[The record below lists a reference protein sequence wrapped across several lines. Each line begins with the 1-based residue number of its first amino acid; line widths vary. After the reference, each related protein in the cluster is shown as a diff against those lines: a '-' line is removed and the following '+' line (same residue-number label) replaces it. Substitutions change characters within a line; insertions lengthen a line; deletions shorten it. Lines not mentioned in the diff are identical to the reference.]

1 MQWGWGGG
9 CVISSLSIS
18 EMVFEVAGVH
28 HELEDEDGGQVIYW
42 PSCKHASMQD
52 CLPINKK
59 CCVPHQYD
67 INLLAPTESSVCVG
81 GGTSWVRGCGK
92 ASRPQC

>member
-1 MQWGWGGG
+1 MGSPGADRNG
-9 CVISSLSIS
+9 
-18 EMVFEVAGVH
+18 
-28 HELEDEDGGQVIYW
+28 DGGQVIYW

-67 INLLAPTESSVCVG
+67 INLLAPTESSVG
-81 GGTSWVRGCGK
+81 GRGG
-92 ASRPQC
+92 APGFGAVERPSGHDANGYTRTRCLRIRQKPI